1 MITTQNLQ
9 SITGYLGAQVVCRF
23 MLVFVLATSA
33 TFGLASAAVIT
44 PRAKTMDGIELHLEG
59 DIQLGDAERLEANFE
74 YAKASGLKVTAISL
88 DSPGGV
94 VVTGATMAR
103 SIRSRELRTVVG
115 KNATCASACF
125 MLFAAGKE
133 RIASEDAR
141 IGVHSAVTPKLGET
155 DSAKS
160 STIDTAR
167 FLAELG
173 VPSIVLGKMVTSKPS
188 EMAWLTKEDLR
199 LMKVNPIP
207 GQIVPSSYVETS
219 TPAIRRETLPPVT
232 KPADSQSAQDIFLQ
246 AQSYIRAKSPQNAIE
261 LLKRA
266 TELDPYDPF
275 IASTYGYALHLAG
288 RDQDA
293 REALQLGLQI
303 KKNYA
308 EGHRVLALVS
318 AALGDSGKAR
328 DNFTFYYRTSART
341 DLAYSYLSDLAK
353 SGQGNL
359 AASQAARAA
368 LIQLNFKP

>member
-1 MITTQNLQ
+1 MNKRIIFHSTVSSQIKGIYSLLF
-9 SITGYLGAQVVCRF
+9 I
-23 MLVFVLATSA
+23 LAFA
-33 TFGLASAAVIT
+33 LALDVANAAVIA

-59 DIQLGDAERLEANFE
+59 EILMGDAERLEANFE
-74 YAKASGLKVTAISL
+74 QAKAAGLKVTAINL
-88 DSPGGV
+88 NSPGGLV
-94 VVTGATMAR
+94 VSGAAMAR
-103 SIRSRELRTVVG
+103 SIRARELRTVVG

-125 MLFAAGKE
+125 MLFAAGRE

-160 STIDTAR
+160 STIDSAR

-188 EMAWLTKEDLR
+188 EMAWLTKDDLR

-207 GQIVPSSYVETS
+207 GQIVPSSYVETA
-219 TPAIRRETLPPVT
+219 TPAIRRETLPLVT
-232 KPADSQSAQDIFLQ
+232 KPVDSQSAQDLLMQ
-246 AQSYIRAKSPQNAIE
+246 AQSHIRAKTPQNAVG

-266 TELDPYDPF
+266 SELDPYDPL
-275 IASTYGYALHLAG
+275 IASTYGYALHLSG

-293 REALQLGLQI
+293 REALQLSLQI

-328 DNFTFYYRTSART
+328 DNFTFYYRNSART
-341 DLAYSYLSDLAK
+341 DLALSYLSDLAK

-368 LIQLNFKP
+368 LVQLNFNQ